1 MQAQMQAPA
10 IAVGT
15 ISNGAIW
22 TGRVLSG
29 LAIVFLLFDG
39 AIKLAPLDIVITTSQ
54 QLGIPT
60 ELARTLG
67 VLTLACAILYAIP
80 RTSVLGAI
88 LLTAYMGGAIYTHVR
103 AGSPLFT
110 HTLFGVYLAML
121 IWGGLY
127 LRDERVRALI
137 PFQRT

>member
-1 MQAQMQAPA
+1 MQSQLQVPA
-10 IAVGT
+10 ISTGT

-29 LAIVFLLFDG
+29 LVILFLLVDG
-39 AIKLAPLDIVITTSQ
+39 GIKLVPLDVVITTSQ

-67 VLTLACAILYAIP
+67 VLTLACTILYAIP

-88 LLTAYMGGAIYTHVR
+88 LLTAYMGGAIYTHMR
-103 AGSPLFT
+103 AGSPLFS
-110 HTLFGVYLAML
+110 HTLFGVYLALL

-127 LRDERVRALI
+127 LRDERLRALI

>member
-22 TGRVLSG
+22 TGRVLTG

-39 AIKLAPLDIVITTSQ
+39 AIKLVPLDIVITTSQ

-67 VLTLACAILYAIP
+67 VLTLLCTILYAIP
-80 RTSVLGAI
+80 RTAVLGAI
-88 LLTAYMGGAIYTHVR
+88 LLTGYMGGAIYTHLR
-103 AGSPLFT
+103 ADSPLFT
-110 HTLFGVYLAML
+110 HTLFGVYLAVL

-137 PFQRT
+137 PFRRT

>member
-29 LAIVFLLFDG
+29 LAIVFLLFDA
-39 AIKLAPLDIVITTSQ
+39 AIKLVPLDVVITTSRE
-54 QLGIPT
+54 LGIPT

-67 VLTLACAILYAIP
+67 VLTLACTVLYAIP

-103 AGSPLFT
+103 AGSPPFT
-110 HTLFGVYLAML
+110 HTLFGVYLAVL

>member
-39 AIKLAPLDIVITTSQ
+39 AIKLVPLDIVITTSQ

-67 VLTLACAILYAIP
+67 VLTLVCTILYAIP

>member
-39 AIKLAPLDIVITTSQ
+39 AIKLVPLDIVITTSQ
-54 QLGIPT
+54 QLGIPA

-67 VLTLACAILYAIP
+67 VLTLVCTILYAIP

-88 LLTAYMGGAIYTHVR
+88 LLTGYMGGAIYTHLR

-110 HTLFGVYLAML
+110 HTLFGAYLAVL
-121 IWGGLY
+121 ICGGLY
-127 LRDERVRALI
+127 LRDERMRALI
-137 PFQRT
+137 PFLRT

>member
-39 AIKLAPLDIVITTSQ
+39 AIKLVPLDIVITTSQ
-54 QLGIPT
+54 QLGIPV
-60 ELARTLG
+60 EFARTLG
-67 VLTLACAILYAIP
+67 VLTLVCTILYAIP

-88 LLTAYMGGAIYTHVR
+88 LLTGYMGGAIYTHLR

-110 HTLFGVYLAML
+110 HTLFGAYLGIAV
-121 IWGGLY
+121 WGALW
-127 LRDERVRALI
+127 LRDARLRALI
-137 PFQRT
+137 PLSS

>member
-10 IAVGT
+10 FPVGT

-22 TGRVLSG
+22 TGRALSG

-39 AIKLAPLDIVITTSQ
+39 AIKLVPLDIVIATSQ

-67 VLTLACAILYAIP
+67 VLTLACTVLYAIP

-88 LLTAYMGGAIYTHVR
+88 LLTAYMGGAIYTHLR

-110 HTLFGVYLAML
+110 HTLFGVYLAVL

-127 LRDERVRALI
+127 LRDERLRALI
-137 PFQRT
+137 PFMRT

>member
-39 AIKLAPLDIVITTSQ
+39 AIKLVPLDVVITTSQ

-67 VLTLACAILYAIP
+67 VLTLACTILYAIP

-88 LLTAYMGGAIYTHVR
+88 LLTGYMGGAIYTHLR
-103 AGSPLFT
+103 ADSPLFT
-110 HTLFGVYLAML
+110 HTLFGVYLAVL

-137 PFQRT
+137 PVRRT

>member
-1 MQAQMQAPA
+1 MQAQMQASA

-39 AIKLAPLDIVITTSQ
+39 AIKLVPLDVVITTSQ

-67 VLTLACAILYAIP
+67 VLTLACTILYAIP
-80 RTSVLGAI
+80 GTSVLGAI
-88 LLTAYMGGAIYTHVR
+88 LLTGYMGGAIYTHLR
-103 AGSPLFT
+103 ADSPLFT
-110 HTLFGVYLAML
+110 HTLFGVYLAVL

-137 PFQRT
+137 PVRRT